1 MTSGADMIRKRDQLQ
16 DSSASDPTAV
26 FQQFVSLFES
36 KGWLNQ
42 TLRIKYR
49 DRKYRICCNALEFFA
64 YRINDHW
71 GASHGHPG
79 WPVCIVNPHQ
89 IIEDSHM
96 SAFES
101 TEPTAQGWFRCLAEG
116 DFETI

>member
-1 MTSGADMIRKRDQLQ
+1 MKTGKVPFR
-16 DSSASDPTAV
+16 DSSETETMPV
-26 FQQFVSLFES
+26 FQQFVSLFEK

-49 DRKYRICCNALEFFA
+49 DRRYRICCNGQEFFA

-71 GASHGHPG
+71 GVSHGYPG
-79 WPVCIVNPHQ
+79 WPVCIVNSDQ
-89 IIEDSHM
+89 MIEDSDM

-101 TEPTAQGWFRCLAEG
+101 TELSARGWLRCLTEG

>member
-1 MTSGADMIRKRDQLQ
+1 METGAAMIGKRDQLQ
-16 DSSASDPTAV
+16 DPSGNDSMAV

-36 KGWLNQ
+36 KGWLDQ
-42 TLRIKYR
+42 TIRIKYR
-49 DRKYRICCNALEFFA
+49 GRKYRICCNAQEFFA

-71 GASHGHPG
+71 GVSHGYPG
-79 WPVCIVNPHQ
+79 WPVCIVNPDQ
-89 IIEDSHM
+89 MIEDSDM

-101 TEPTAQGWFRCLAEG
+101 TELSAHGWLRCLTEG

>member
-1 MTSGADMIRKRDQLQ
+1 MKENRLQFQ
-16 DSSASDPTAV
+16 DSSENDATAV

-42 TLRIKYR
+42 TLRVRYR
-49 DRKYRICCNALEFFA
+49 DRRYRICCNAVEFFV
-64 YRINDHW
+64 YRINDHR

-79 WPVCIVNPHQ
+79 WPVCIVSPHQ
-89 IIEDSHM
+89 IIEDSNM
-96 SAFES
+96 SVFES

-116 DFETI
+116 DFEPL

>member
-1 MTSGADMIRKRDQLQ
+1 MKTGEPPFQ
-16 DSSASDPTAV
+16 DSSEKEPMAV

-49 DRKYRICCNALEFFA
+49 DRRYRICCNAQEFFA

-71 GASHGHPG
+71 GISHGYPG
-79 WPVCIVNPHQ
+79 WPVCIVNPDQ
-89 IIEDSHM
+89 VIEDSDM
-96 SAFES
+96 SAFET
-101 TEPTAQGWFRCLAEG
+101 TELSAHGWLRCLTEG